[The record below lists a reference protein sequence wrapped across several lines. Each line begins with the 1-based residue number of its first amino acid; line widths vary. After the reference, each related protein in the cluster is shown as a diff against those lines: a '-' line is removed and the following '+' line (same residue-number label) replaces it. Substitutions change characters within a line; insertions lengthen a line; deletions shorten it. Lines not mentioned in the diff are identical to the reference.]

1 MTKGKPWSPELEKEL
16 SNLVN
21 AKTSLAAIAKKL
33 GKPEEAVRVKIRRLG
48 LEVVDPNKK
57 VRRTTTT
64 TELELPKELFSVEEV
79 LKELHA
85 AVMGLKMP
93 GLDKTEVIR
102 LRGIVAACKVYKEM
116 LVDYMDYRGLEAELM
131 EWRLKYEALSK
142 TLGAS
147 TNPTV

>member
-1 MTKGKPWSPELEKEL
+1 LFFA
-16 SNLVN
+16 VA
-21 AKTSLAAIAKKL
+21 AKFSAQ
-33 GKPEEAVRVKIRRLG
+33 IRRLG

-57 VRRTTTT
+57 FRRTTKTA
-64 TELELPKELFSVEEV
+64 EIELPKELFSVEEV

-85 AVMGLKMP
+85 AVMGLKTP

-131 EWRLKYEALSK
+131 EWRAIYEVLSK
-142 TLGAS
+142 NTVDAS
-147 TNPTV
+147 TKPVA